1 MLVIGTIRP
10 SSAVARLTHPLCLSS
25 RNNNPNHG
33 QLSSSTVFQQCRGAR
48 NKRAT
53 SLYSDPL
60 KRDEILLRRLQ
71 LQLDEVKAKIK
82 REEDEA
88 AQMMKR
94 YQNHGLNPDEPP
106 SHNLYFWEKVLSKED
121 RKELAMNGIHSMEQL
136 RAVHEE
142 AETLMKKPP
151 FPKLEALPA
160 RLKYGHQ
167 MHENMPSKMLEA
179 GRRKGSSWF
188 GGLF

>member
-1 MLVIGTIRP
+1 MLVMGTIRP
-10 SSAVARLTHPLCLSS
+10 SSAVARLTHLLRLSS
-25 RNNNPNHG
+25 RDNNLNRG

-60 KRDEILLRRLQ
+60 KRDEILLRVSSSNISRAVSDVLNDRKRLE

-106 SHNLYFWEKVLSKED
+106 SMFT
-121 RKELAMNGIHSMEQL
+121 HSL
-136 RAVHEE
+136 FLDPDSH
-142 AETLMKKPP
+142 L
-151 FPKLEALPA
+151 F
-160 RLKYGHQ
+160 
-167 MHENMPSKMLEA
+167 
-179 GRRKGSSWF
+179 RRP
-188 GGLF
+188 